1 MTWDKEVDWLVVGS
15 GAAGM
20 TAALRAVDLGARVL
34 VVEKSSRFGGSTA
47 MSGGAIWV
55 PANAGMAGFGVP
67 DSHAEGLR
75 YLEHITAGRVPTA
88 RLAAYVDAASRMVEY
103 LAIHSHVVFEAV

>member
-20 TAALRAVDLGARVL
+20 TSALRAVDLGARVL

-55 PANAGMAGFGVP
+55 QVARDGAITTGQ
-67 DSHAEGLR
+67 LR
-75 YLEHITAGRVPTA
+75 KR
-88 RLAAYVDAASRMVEY
+88 
-103 LAIHSHVVFEAV
+103 